1 MNVLQLLPILGQLAA
16 IASQGKKDLEGIRKA
31 PKADTLI
38 YLALRTL
45 AKQYESRN
53 STIHVDA
60 GFVEKIG
67 A

>member
-1 MNVLQLLPILGQLAA
+1 MNVLQLLPIIGQLAA
-16 IASQGKKDLEGIRKA
+16 IASQGKKDLAGKA

-53 STIHVDA
+53 ATIAVDA
-60 GFVEKIG
+60 GFIDTIG

>member
-1 MNVLQLLPILGQLAA
+1 LNVLQLLPILGQLAA
-16 IASQGKKDLEGIRKA
+16 IASQGKKDLAGKA

-53 STIHVDA
+53 STIHNDA
-60 GFVEKIG
+60 GFIDKIG